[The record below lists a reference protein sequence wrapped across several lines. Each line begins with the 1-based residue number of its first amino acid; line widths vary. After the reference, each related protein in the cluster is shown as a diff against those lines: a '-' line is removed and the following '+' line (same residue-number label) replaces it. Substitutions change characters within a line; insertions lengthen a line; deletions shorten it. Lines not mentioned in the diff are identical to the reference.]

1 MLLAAQLVLILVL
14 DQLGFLNWVLKYYL
28 KKCYSI
34 LINHSFLMDNFRHQL
49 IASQPL
55 EIGHFR
61 VQNIFQLIQ
70 ELNNSFQSQQ
80 SIINYSEYHSCVLF
94 IESLFLLEL
103 LMECEVSYLSDHFD
117 QIPIIKSC
125 KFYYLHFNWGLSHQL
140 LVKNFI
146 LLKSLK
152 AVHSEISIQFL
163 IRCKVYF
170 LTILLVLVEELQLKF
185 NFYRDLLLVT

>member
-1 MLLAAQLVLILVL
+1 M
-14 DQLGFLNWVLKYYL
+14 YYL

-94 IESLFLLEL
+94 IESLFLEH
-103 LMECEVSYLSDHFD
+103 LMECEVSYLGDHFD

-125 KFYYLHFNWGLSHQL
+125 MF
-140 LVKNFI
+140 
-146 LLKSLK
+146 
-152 AVHSEISIQFL
+152 
-163 IRCKVYF
+163 YF
-170 LTILLVLVEELQLKF
+170 L
-185 NFYRDLLLVT
+185 NFY